1 MDDDAFFVPPQTP
14 GSAQPAR
21 REALFLKKAGRFFW
35 QGKIGPAFW
44 TVASLVSLTV
54 NVILI
59 VVLLLLGKQLFTL
72 KDLISNQLVG
82 GLHQNF
88 VKMDEAHIRTTILVS
103 DTILVN
109 DTIPV
114 VFDLPLSQETQVVLT
129 QHTSIDNTTVYLN
142 GVPIRTTV
150 VLPKGTP
157 LNIALNLTVPVN
169 QTIPVVLEVPVKLS
183 VPVDIALDQTELH
196 EPFAGLQEVVSPY
209 QGLLSSL
216 PGSWEETPLCMPELE
231 FLCDWL
237 IGE

>member
-1 MDDDAFFVPPQTP
+1 MNGDASFGTPQIP
-14 GSAQPAR
+14 GEAQPAWR
-21 REALFLKKAGRFFW
+21 GASLLRIAGRFFW

-44 TVASLVSLTV
+44 TVASLISLTV

-59 VVLLLLGKQLFTL
+59 VVLILLGKQLFTL

-88 VKMDEAHIRTTILVS
+88 VKMDEAHIRTTIIVN
-103 DTILVN
+103 DTIQVN

-129 QHTSIDNTTVYLN
+129 QHTAIDNTTVYLN

-157 LNIALNLTVPVN
+157 LNIALNLSVPVN
-169 QTIPVVLEVPVKLS
+169 QTIPVVLDVPVKLM
-183 VPVDIALDQTELH
+183 VPVDIALERTELH
-196 EPFAGLQEVVSPY
+196 EPFTGLQEVVSPY
-209 QGLLSSL
+209 QNLLTSL
-216 PGSWEETPLCMPELE
+216 PDSWEETPLCEPALE
-231 FLCDWL
+231 FLCNWL
-237 IGE
+237 IGK